1 MNENKKYL
9 EDLKAELGKYT
20 QKLSAI
26 QTHFKGKAGK
36 DVDKISHALQDILHE
51 AGAAYARLESASLD
65 EWEPLKKIANKSFK
79 ELRTSFDAFLSASSE
94 QVKEY
99 ARSLDEYSEQQLE
112 CAAGYIRNNP
122 LKSILL
128 AAGLGFVIGRILR

>member
-9 EDLKAELGKYT
+9 EDLKAELAQYT

-36 DVDKISHALQDILHE
+36 DVDKIAHALQDILHE
-51 AGAAYARLESASLD
+51 AATAYTRLESASLE

-79 ELRTSFDAFLSASSE
+79 KLRDSFDTFITASSE

-99 ARSLDEYSEQQLE
+99 AKSLDDYTDQQLD
-112 CAAGYIRNNP
+112 CAAGYVRQNP
-122 LKSILL
+122 FKSILL
-128 AAGLGFVIGRILR
+128 AAGLGFIIGRILK